1 MVGSEPQKLDDGGSA
16 VFWEATKDILSGLD
30 RSDYKER
37 FIQAADYA
45 RSLAEWEDENG
56 IRPYA
61 EYHNVYSMDKK
72 RIQANDLYDFLRP
85 YGIQSDQ
92 RKTTSGKN

>member
-1 MVGSEPQKLDDGGSA
+1 LVGSEPQKLDDGGSA
-16 VFWEATKDILSGLD
+16 VFWEATKDILLGLD

>member
-16 VFWEATKDILSGLD
+16 VFWEATKDILLGLD

-45 RSLAEWEDENG
+45 RSLAEREDENG

-61 EYHNVYSMDKK
+61 EYHNVTAWIRRESK
-72 RIQANDLYDFLRP
+72 LTTC
-85 YGIQSDQ
+85 
-92 RKTTSGKN
+92 TTS